1 MEQKAVLEAIV
12 KALDS
17 KRAEDIQVIGV
28 KNLTILGDYFVIAN
42 GTSTTHTKT
51 LADEVEYQMTKL
63 GIEPLHREGRGNGS
77 NWIVLD
83 YNDIIIH
90 VFYKETRAFYQLERL
105 WADGEKM
112 DVTAW
117 LKEDLCSKKGG
128 IFYGKRKENDYSC
141 WSIHDFKGHFES
153 DFGIQCQQFGF
164 PAVCSSFDFCN
175 AETDSIQPVCNS
187 HFSGTDFLGQLAGEP
202 VEFGLELDLSGGR
215 LAGCRCSCHFGIP

>member
-112 DVTAW
+112 NVTAW
-117 LKEDLCSKKGG
+117 LKED
-128 IFYGKRKENDYSC
+128 
-141 WSIHDFKGHFES
+141 
-153 DFGIQCQQFGF
+153 
-164 PAVCSSFDFCN
+164 
-175 AETDSIQPVCNS
+175 
-187 HFSGTDFLGQLAGEP
+187 
-202 VEFGLELDLSGGR
+202 
-215 LAGCRCSCHFGIP
+215 

>member
-90 VFYKETRAFYQLERL
+90 VFYKETRAFYQL
-105 WADGEKM
+105 
-112 DVTAW
+112 
-117 LKEDLCSKKGG
+117 
-128 IFYGKRKENDYSC
+128 
-141 WSIHDFKGHFES
+141 
-153 DFGIQCQQFGF
+153 
-164 PAVCSSFDFCN
+164 
-175 AETDSIQPVCNS
+175 
-187 HFSGTDFLGQLAGEP
+187 
-202 VEFGLELDLSGGR
+202 
-215 LAGCRCSCHFGIP
+215 

>member
-1 MEQKAVLEAIV
+1 MADKISIAEMMRNKETERKRSMSTQKTALEAIV

-63 GIEPLHREGRGNGS
+63 GVEPLHREGRGNGS

-83 YNDIIIH
+83 YNDIIVH
-90 VFYKETRAFYQLERL
+90 VFYKETRDFYQLERL

-112 DVTAW
+112 DITDW
-117 LKEDLCSKKGG
+117 LKED
-128 IFYGKRKENDYSC
+128 
-141 WSIHDFKGHFES
+141 
-153 DFGIQCQQFGF
+153 
-164 PAVCSSFDFCN
+164 
-175 AETDSIQPVCNS
+175 
-187 HFSGTDFLGQLAGEP
+187 
-202 VEFGLELDLSGGR
+202 
-215 LAGCRCSCHFGIP
+215 

>member
-117 LKEDLCSKKGG
+117 LKEDSCGKNGG
-128 IFYGKRKENDYSC
+128 IFY
-141 WSIHDFKGHFES
+141 
-153 DFGIQCQQFGF
+153 
-164 PAVCSSFDFCN
+164 
-175 AETDSIQPVCNS
+175 
-187 HFSGTDFLGQLAGEP
+187 
-202 VEFGLELDLSGGR
+202 
-215 LAGCRCSCHFGIP
+215 

>member
-63 GIEPLHREGRGNGS
+63 GIEPLHREGS

-117 LKEDLCSKKGG
+117 LKED
-128 IFYGKRKENDYSC
+128 
-141 WSIHDFKGHFES
+141 
-153 DFGIQCQQFGF
+153 
-164 PAVCSSFDFCN
+164 
-175 AETDSIQPVCNS
+175 
-187 HFSGTDFLGQLAGEP
+187 
-202 VEFGLELDLSGGR
+202 
-215 LAGCRCSCHFGIP
+215 